1 LCVSYARSTRSSL
14 EVETENE
21 DQVYE
26 IKFDLHF
33 GKGEKKLN
41 FVWII
46 IKLINDR
53 QLYPQLLEGE
63 K

>member
-1 LCVSYARSTRSSL
+1 MELKDKGNALLCVSYARSTRSSL

-33 GKGEKKLN
+33 GKGKKN
-41 FVWII
+41 
-46 IKLINDR
+46 
-53 QLYPQLLEGE
+53 
-63 K
+63 